1 MSADLVRIAYRM
13 HSLTIWLQSTS
24 GPTATLVDALLR
36 SADQQVSKLTEAISA
51 GLKQDPRGIVAF
63 KDALLAVLEI
73 WSAQVRL
80 RSETSH
86 SGERDCFFH
95 RIVEPSA
102 DAFPSDLCLW
112 VDHLLSTALIH
123 IQSFQ
128 AEVNAAAIARVLL
141 KLLVLRA
148 ESVSR
153 DITTGGSGQPG
164 AFDSVLAYHLAF
176 QSALPR
182 QSELR
187 LQALGA
193 WKLIFSRGPADWS
206 QLDEV
211 LAAAVVSTTVPEY
224 ERALQAVDSLLGSL
238 ATSELSTAEAARLL
252 DQLLS
257 TMYTLLLSGP
267 EGESKRTQRDQSGI
281 ELTPA
286 LPQDRDELRQA
297 RWPTCCAILLRSLLA
312 MNPLQTR
319 R

>member
-1 MSADLVRIAYRM
+1 M
-13 HSLTIWLQSTS
+13 
-24 GPTATLVDALLR
+24 LR
-36 SADQQVSKLTEAISA
+36 SADQQVSKLTEEIST
-51 GLKQDPRGIVAF
+51 GLKQNPRGIFAF
-63 KDALLAVLEI
+63 EDALLAVLKI

-86 SGERDCFFH
+86 SGERYCFLH
-95 RIVEPSA
+95 RPVEPAA
-102 DAFPSDLCLW
+102 DASPSDLRLW
-112 VDHLLSTALIH
+112 VDQLLSTALVH

-128 AEVNAAAIARVLL
+128 AEVNAAVITRVLL

-153 DITTGGSGQPG
+153 DMTPGESGLPR

-187 LQALGA
+187 VQALGA

-211 LAAAVVSTTVPEY
+211 LAAAVVSTTVSEY